1 MDSALRRIKPQSA
14 KIFLAISALAFVGF
28 TAADHSCY
36 AESPARKSAQI
47 EYITPDGKFSS
58 VTAARLAPHAP
69 AAAFVDNDT
78 VSCVLREGETT
89 FIIQLPKNSPRDRFT
104 FLNENAAA
112 CGELRIAVSDS
123 PLPADSPKWTE
134 VDGIVPFAH
143 KRLFK
148 LSMLGVET
156 KFVRLSFK
164 VDGQRQRHIPLGGDV
179 IALLYFDIGVV
190 AVADHAGRAVGAC
203 EAVIEQSL
211 CVVHRLQHV
220 FLGRYVAEVR
230 VLRRAAKGKM
240 GVTFDQAGHQR

>member
-1 MDSALRRIKPQSA
+1 MGSGLRRINPQSA
-14 KIFLAISALAFVGF
+14 KVFPGISVLAFVGF
-28 TAADHSCY
+28 VAATHSCY

-47 EYITPDGKFSS
+47 EYIAPDGQLSS
-58 VTAARLAPHAP
+58 VSAARLAPHAP

-89 FIIQLPKNSPRDRFT
+89 FIIELPKNSPRDRFT
-104 FLNENAAA
+104 FLNGNAAA

-148 LSMLGVET
+148 LSMLGVDT

-164 VDGQRQRHIPLGGDV
+164 VDGQRQDSAQISDPFRTSVLAAAINSNFSRLHERDRDLSV
-179 IALLYFDIGVV
+179 AALSV
-190 AVADHAGRAVGAC
+190 AA
-203 EAVIEQSL
+203 L
-211 CVVHRLQHV
+211 P
-220 FLGRYVAEVR
+220 
-230 VLRRAAKGKM
+230 AKKK
-240 GVTFDQAGHQR
+240 

>member
-1 MDSALRRIKPQSA
+1 MGSGLRRIKPRSA
-14 KIFLAISALAFVGF
+14 KMCLVISALVFVGF
-28 TAADHSCY
+28 VAAGYYCY
-36 AESPARKSAQI
+36 AESPARKSVQI
-47 EYITPDGKFSS
+47 EYITPDGQFSPVS
-58 VTAARLAPHAP
+58 AARLAPHAP

-134 VDGIVPFAH
+134 VEGIVPFAH

-148 LSMLGVET
+148 LSMLGVDT

-164 VDGQRQRHIPLGGDV
+164 VERQRRDSARISDPFGSSVLAAA
-179 IALLYFDIGVV
+179 INSNFDRLHERGLDLSV
-190 AVADHAGRAVGAC
+190 ATA
-203 EAVIEQSL
+203 S
-211 CVVHRLQHV
+211 
-220 FLGRYVAEVR
+220 VAE
-230 VLRRAAKGKM
+230 LPAKQ
-240 GVTFDQAGHQR
+240 D

>member
-1 MDSALRRIKPQSA
+1 MGSDLRRIKPRSA
-14 KIFLAISALAFVGF
+14 RMCLVISALVFVGF
-28 TAADHSCY
+28 VAAGYCCY

-47 EYITPDGKFSS
+47 EYITPDGQFSPVS
-58 VTAARLAPHAP
+58 AARLPPDAP

-112 CGELRIAVSDS
+112 CGELRIAVSNS

-156 KFVRLSFK
+156 RFVRLSFHVESERSK
-164 VDGQRQRHIPLGGDV
+164 SAQISHPFHTPILAAAMNSNFARLTADTHELNLAAVSVAPLPA
-179 IALLYFDIGVV
+179 IT
-190 AVADHAGRAVGAC
+190 R
-203 EAVIEQSL
+203 
-211 CVVHRLQHV
+211 
-220 FLGRYVAEVR
+220 
-230 VLRRAAKGKM
+230 K
-240 GVTFDQAGHQR
+240 

>member
-1 MDSALRRIKPQSA
+1 MGSGLRRIKPQSA
-14 KIFLAISALAFVGF
+14 RICLVIFALVFVGF
-28 TAADHSCY
+28 VAAGYCCY

-47 EYITPDGKFSS
+47 EYITPDGQFSPVS
-58 VTAARLAPHAP
+58 AARLAPHAP

-134 VDGIVPFAH
+134 VEGIVPFAH

-148 LSMLGVET
+148 LSMLGVDT

-164 VDGQRQRHIPLGGDV
+164 VERKRRDSARISDPFGSSVLAAAINSNFDRLHERGLDLSV
-179 IALLYFDIGVV
+179 ATASVAALP
-190 AVADHAGRAVGAC
+190 
-203 EAVIEQSL
+203 
-211 CVVHRLQHV
+211 
-220 FLGRYVAEVR
+220 
-230 VLRRAAKGKM
+230 AK
-240 GVTFDQAGHQR
+240 QN

>member
-1 MDSALRRIKPQSA
+1 MGSGLRRIKPESA
-14 KIFLAISALAFVGF
+14 RIFLVISALVFVGF
-28 TAADHSCY
+28 VAAGYCCY

-47 EYITPDGKFSS
+47 EYITPDGQFSP
-58 VTAARLAPHAP
+58 VNAARLAPRAS

-123 PLPADSPKWTE
+123 PLPADSPKWTQVE
-134 VDGIVPFAH
+134 GIVPFAH

-148 LSMLGVET
+148 LSMLGVDT

-164 VDGQRQRHIPLGGDV
+164 VERQRLDSARISDPFGSSVLAAAINSNFDRLHERGLGLSV
-179 IALLYFDIGVV
+179 ATASVV
-190 AVADHAGRAVGAC
+190 A
-203 EAVIEQSL
+203 L
-211 CVVHRLQHV
+211 P
-220 FLGRYVAEVR
+220 
-230 VLRRAAKGKM
+230 AKQ
-240 GVTFDQAGHQR
+240 D

>member
-1 MDSALRRIKPQSA
+1 MGSGLRRIKPQSA
-14 KIFLAISALAFVGF
+14 RICPVIFALVFVGF
-28 TAADHSCY
+28 VAAGYCCY

-47 EYITPDGKFSS
+47 EYITPDGQFSP
-58 VTAARLAPHAP
+58 VNAARLAPRAS

-123 PLPADSPKWTE
+123 PLPADSPKWTQVE
-134 VDGIVPFAH
+134 GIIPFAH

-148 LSMLGVET
+148 LSILGVDT

-164 VDGQRQRHIPLGGDV
+164 VDGSHYESANLSDPFRNSALVANINSRLTKLSEHGRDFSIAAVSVAPLP
-179 IALLYFDIGVV
+179 ANQKK
-190 AVADHAGRAVGAC
+190 R
-203 EAVIEQSL
+203 
-211 CVVHRLQHV
+211 
-220 FLGRYVAEVR
+220 
-230 VLRRAAKGKM
+230 
-240 GVTFDQAGHQR
+240 